1 MTVDPCWTMFGTPTV
16 WLSSNEFVAHAR
28 CKGGHRIEY
37 RLCRQK
43 NSHRNRWFW
52 DESTKL
58 ATAKQNECHNRPQ
71 LGWKRGV
78 TMRAQGTFV
87 VKIGPVAASDLAQEA
102 GLGRMTMDKTF
113 AGDLD
118 GTSKGEMLTGGAES
132 TGAMAYVALERVT
145 ATLNGQSGTFLL
157 MHTASM
163 LKSDPGS
170 GVLQV
175 TVVPHSGTEELAG
188 LAGTMRI
195 TIADGKHHYD
205 FEYQQQ

>member
-1 MTVDPCWTMFGTPTV
+1 
-16 WLSSNEFVAHAR
+16 
-28 CKGGHRIEY
+28 
-37 RLCRQK
+37 
-43 NSHRNRWFW
+43 
-52 DESTKL
+52 
-58 ATAKQNECHNRPQ
+58 
-71 LGWKRGV
+71 
-78 TMRAQGTFV
+78 MRAQGTFV
-87 VKIGPVAASDLAQEA
+87 VKISPVAASDLAQEA

-145 ATLNGQSGTFLL
+145 ASLNGQSGTFLL

-195 TIADGKHHYD
+195 TIADGKHSYD
-205 FEYQQQ
+205 FEYQRQ